1 MGNGWIDLGG
11 QVAVITGAASGI
23 GKAAC
28 FALAGAGAKVIALDL
43 DLQGAQSVATAIGGA
58 AHGLDVT
65 SEFEWHAVADWIEAE
80 YGRLDIL
87 VNSAGIAISDS
98 VGDADLVNYHKT
110 FSVNVE
116 GTLLG
121 MQVALDFMRKQGKGA
136 IINLASTASLK
147 GNPIMASYG
156 ASKATVAHFTRSAA
170 LQNARTQND
179 IRINAVLPGLVET
192 AMADDFYGIFDKIGS
207 PDDVRGAFTTGR
219 PARPEEIAD
228 VILFLAS
235 DRASFVSG
243 ASIVVDRAASA

>member
-1 MGNGWIDLGG
+1 MTTGWINLSGR
-11 QVAVITGAASGI
+11 VAAVTGAASGI

-28 FALAGAGAKVIALDL
+28 VALAAAGAKVIALDL
-43 DLQGAQSVATAIGGA
+43 DLDGAKAAAAEVEGA
-58 AHGLDVT
+58 AHALDVT
-65 SEFEWHAVADWIEAE
+65 SEAEWRNVAEWIEAE

-98 VGDADLVNYHKT
+98 VGDGSLNNYHKT
-110 FSVNVE
+110 FAVNVE

-121 MQVALDFMRKQGKGA
+121 MQMALIFMRKQGKGS

-156 ASKATVAHFTRSAA
+156 ASKATVSHFTRSAA
-170 LQNARTQND
+170 LQNARTEND

-192 AMADDFYGIFDKIGS
+192 AMAGDFYDIFEKVGT
-207 PDDVRGAFTTGR
+207 PDAVRSAFTTGR
-219 PARPEEIAD
+219 AAQPQEIAD